1 MNYVESFSHLMGL
14 GGLGHKAS
22 TMEVDQEAGGR
33 GEAFGL
39 QSQRQRDGSA
49 LRAGERHQSLTVL
62 WTARQTREMN
72 RSTERDINRH

>member
-1 MNYVESFSHLMGL
+1 MGL
-14 GGLGHKAS
+14 GGLRHKAS

-33 GEAFGL
+33 GEAFRL

-62 WTARQTREMN
+62 WTTKQIIPKQE
-72 RSTERDINRH
+72 